1 MARPDSKPIIISC
14 AVTGGSDTPSK
25 NPAVPVTPREIADS
39 CIEAA
44 EAGAAIVHVHVRDP
58 ETTGP
63 SMDVDLYAEVV
74 ERIRAS
80 GTDMLVN
87 LTTGIGAR
95 FDPGDDDPA
104 VAGPGTNF
112 KRPAERVAHVIRL
125 RPDLCSLDM
134 GTLNFGDRAFVN
146 TAAHLREMAR
156 LVVEAGVLPELE
168 VFEPGHLRLA
178 LDMTAR
184 GLLPGNAFFQ
194 LCLGIPWGAPATGQ
208 TMAYL
213 ASLLPPGAVWSG
225 FGISRMQFPMA
236 AQAVILGGHVR
247 VGLEDNLYLDRGVL
261 APSNAALVERAV
273 TIVEALGSKVATP
286 AEARE
291 IFRIGGAG
299 AA

>member
-194 LCLGIPWGAPATGQ
+194 LCLGIPWGSPADPE
-208 TMAYL
+208 TMLYL
-213 ASLLPPGAVWSG
+213 RNSLPAGAAWSA
-225 FGISRMQFPMA
+225 FGVGPMQFPMA
-236 AQAVILGGHVR
+236 AQAVLLGGNLR
-247 VGLEDNLYLDRGVL
+247 VGLEDNLYLERGVL
-261 APSNAALVERAV
+261 APGNGALVEKAAR
-273 TIVEALGSKVATP
+273 IIGELGFRPATA
-286 AEARE
+286 AESRRRLGLA
-291 IFRIGGAG
+291 
-299 AA
+299 